1 MERFLAAI
9 RNMFQVQDL
18 RKRIL
23 FTLAMLAVYRIGAHI
38 TAPGINKVR
47 LEQVWGEVGNTLLG
61 VLDLFSGGNFR
72 TISVFALG
80 VTPYIT
86 ASIILQLMTVVSPQ
100 LKKLQEE
107 GEMGRQKI
115 NQWTRYLTVGLAAVQ
130 TFFVANWLQYN
141 GVASV
146 PGTRFL
152 IMTALILTT
161 GTIFVMW
168 LGEQITERGV
178 GNGVSLLIFAGI
190 VIGLPRGIQQVAQRL
205 SSGDPLETVGVIVMV
220 LALVALIAFI
230 VFVES
235 GRRKVAVSYAKR
247 HVGRQMVGGQQTT
260 MPLKVNMG
268 GVIPVIFASSVL
280 SMPQSLFSA
289 FPPDPANQNSTWGRV
304 YQFFQFFHG
313 GDPYYEF
320 VFMTLII
327 FFTLFNTHANG
338 NNAAWVDWVQA
349 NLVKGDH
356 PIYMVTYVALI
367 LFFTF
372 FYVSIIF
379 NVEEVADNLRK
390 HGGFMPG
397 IRPGRATADYLR
409 TILTRLT
416 TVGAVYLAFIAFVP
430 QFMLSGFKVGRLP
443 FVGTWLENFVSN
455 TPGLAWIP
463 NGMGYKFYFG
473 GTSLLILVG
482 VAMDTVAQ
490 IESQLVMRNY
500 EGFLGGGGRL
510 RGRRT

>member
-1 MERFLAAI
+1 MEKFFAAV
-9 RNMFQVQDL
+9 RNMFQVPDL
-18 RKRIL
+18 RKRIF
-23 FTLAMLAVYRIGAHI
+23 FTLGLLAVYRIGAHV
-38 TAPGINKVR
+38 TAPGINKAR
-47 LEQVWGEVGNTLLG
+47 LEEVWSDVGNTLLG

-115 NQWTRYLTVGLAAVQ
+115 NQWTRYLTVGLALIQ

-141 GVASV
+141 GVANN
-146 PGTRFL
+146 PGKGFL
-152 IMTALILTT
+152 IGTALTLTT

-178 GNGVSLLIFAGI
+178 GNGISLLIFAGI
-190 VIGLPRGIQQVAQRL
+190 VIGLPSGVQQVMGRL
-205 SSGDPLETVGVIVMV
+205 SGGDPMATIGVIALVIV
-220 LALVALIAFI
+220 LVALIAFV
-230 VFVES
+230 VFIES
-235 GRRKVAVSYAKR
+235 GRRKIAVSYAKR

-260 MPLKVNMG
+260 MPLKVNMA

-280 SMPQSLFSA
+280 AMPQSLFSA
-289 FPPDPANQNSTWGRV
+289 FPPDPSNPNSFWAKV
-304 YQFFQFFHG
+304 YTFFQQFHG
-313 GDPYYEF
+313 GDPYYELVF
-320 VFMTLII
+320 VTLII
-327 FFTLFNTHANG
+327 
-338 NNAAWVDWVQA
+338 
-349 NLVKGDH
+349 
-356 PIYMVTYVALI
+356 
-367 LFFTF
+367 FFTF
-372 FYVSIIF
+372 FYVSIVF

-397 IRPGRATADYLR
+397 IRPGRATAEYLR

-416 TVGAVYLAFIAFVP
+416 IVGAVYLAFVALVP
-430 QFMLSGFKVGRLP
+430 QVMLSGFRVQRLP
-443 FVGTWLENFVSN
+443 FIGESVYNFFMQ
-455 TPGLAWIP
+455 TPGLNWIP
-463 NGMGYKFYFG
+463 EGMQYQFFFG

-490 IESQLVMRNY
+490 IEAQLVMRNY
-500 EGFLGGGGRL
+500 EGFLGGGSRL
-510 RGRRT
+510 RGRRA